1 MSRLR
6 EEELTRVY
14 REHVGAVFAFFA
26 YSVSTE
32 TAEDLTA
39 GTFERVIRGWETFD
53 PRRASPRT
61 WILAIARN
69 LLTDHHRRQHHRV
82 TISTDEPPALLE
94 RLAGAD
100 ARVDRRE
107 QPKLREW
114 LAPLGERERQVLAL
128 RFAADLSTPEIGVLM
143 DLTPANVQQILSR
156 TLRRLR
162 EE

>member
-26 YSVSTE
+26 YSLSTE

-39 GTFERVIRGWETFD
+39 GTFERVVRAWDSFD
-53 PRRASPRT
+53 PRRASPRP

-69 LLTDHHRRQHHRV
+69 LLTDHHRRQHHRLTV
-82 TISTDEPPALLE
+82 STDERPALLD

-100 ARVDRRE
+100 A
-107 QPKLREW
+107 
-114 LAPLGERERQVLAL
+114 AL
-128 RFAADLSTPEIGVLM
+128 DHLE
-143 DLTPANVQQILSR
+143 
-156 TLRRLR
+156 
-162 EE
+162 